1 MGERVSFEFEWAI
14 LHVIVLVE
22 TSKIEAPMHRNDQQL
37 RLGTRGSPL
46 ALWQARWVA
55 ERVEATGS
63 CEVALE
69 IVKTTAEQFP
79 EKALTQLGVEPMA
92 ETEAYRQA
100 IVQGDPLPA
109 ATSKATA
116 ALKPGTENR

>member
-1 MGERVSFEFEWAI
+1 MQRSD
-14 LHVIVLVE
+14 
-22 TSKIEAPMHRNDQQL
+22 RQL

-79 EKALTQLGVEPMA
+79 EKALTQMGVGIFTA
-92 ETEAYRQA
+92 EL
-100 IVQGDPLPA
+100 DSK
-109 ATSKATA
+109 TS
-116 ALKPGTENR
+116 